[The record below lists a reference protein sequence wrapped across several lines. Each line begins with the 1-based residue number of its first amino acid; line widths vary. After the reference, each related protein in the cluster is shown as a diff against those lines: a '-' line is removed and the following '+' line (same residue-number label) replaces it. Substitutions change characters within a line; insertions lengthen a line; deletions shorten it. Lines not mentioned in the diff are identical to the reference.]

1 MSPSDAPTQAGLF
14 ETPRDERTSR
24 TRASMLW
31 AAYADALG
39 FISELVDEKGLR
51 RRTRGKPL
59 EDLIDWRRRVGGRS
73 GVDMDLPAGCW
84 SDDTQLR
91 MAVGRAIG
99 PHGFDVEAFARIEL
113 PVWPSYA
120 LGGGRA
126 SKAAAAALGKSDA
139 LWYANQFDGWE
150 RAGGNGA
157 AMRVQPHVWASPK
170 LDGDFLSAVIKDS
183 VCTHGHPR
191 AIVGACFH
199 ALTLAH
205 CLQEGAVPDGDECL
219 RLAESIRGAIR
230 LIDQHRSLGP
240 TWRGLWEKA
249 SGRSLDEA
257 WEETVDELQHAL
269 SAATTSGGSPDEAY
283 DHICSSLGLDI
294 EEQRGSGILTPVAA
308 VLLAGVQTSTREAV
322 LTACNRLGTDTDT
335 IATMVGALMGAATPS
350 DVPPSLPLDSEYLV
364 READRLSALAAG
376 GPTDPARYPD
386 LLVWAAPRTQA
397 DALVVTDH
405 GLVVEGL
412 GPVEPLGD
420 SAFSARRDFAWM
432 WVRTTFGQTLL
443 IKHRPDLPKQQPG
456 NQAMELPLEQPSRPT
471 TFSRTRRAQQGSRP
485 VPRRGGVNLDGAVD
499 HVRGHPGDDAA
510 LAYTLRRVAREGSLA
525 ELVALVVALRD
536 DLRH

>member
-1 MSPSDAPTQAGLF
+1 MSPSSDPRQAALFDA
-14 ETPRDERTSR
+14 PRDERTSR

-39 FISELVDEKGLR
+39 FISELVDEKGLH

-59 EDLIDWRRRVGGRS
+59 EDLVGWRRRVGGRS
-73 GVDMDLPAGCW
+73 GVDIDLPAGCW

-91 MAVGRAIG
+91 MAVGRTIG
-99 PHGFDVEAFARIEL
+99 PHGFDVEAFAQIEL

-126 SKAAAAALGKSDA
+126 SKAAAAALGKPDA

-157 AMRVQPHVWASPK
+157 AMRIQPHVWASPK

-199 ALTLAH
+199 ALALAH
-205 CLQEGAVPDGDECL
+205 CLREGAVPDGDECVQMAEGL
-219 RLAESIRGAIR
+219 RAAIV
-230 LIDQHRSLGP
+230 LIDEHRSLGP

-269 SAATTSGGSPDEAY
+269 NAAAKCGAAPDEAY

-294 EEQRGSGILTPVAA
+294 AEQRGSGILTPVAA
-308 VLLAGVQTSTREAV
+308 VLLAGVGPSTRRAV
-322 LTACNRLGTDTDT
+322 VVACNRLGTDTDT
-335 IATMVGALMGAATPS
+335 IASMVGALMGAANPS
-350 DVPPSLPLDSEYLV
+350 EMPPSLPLDSDYLV
-364 READRLSALAAG
+364 SEADRLSAVANG
-376 GPTDPARYPD
+376 SKTEPRQYPD
-386 LLVWAAPRTQA
+386 LLVWSAPTTQA
-397 DALVVTDH
+397 DALVMTDH
-405 GLVVEGL
+405 GLVVDGL
-412 GPVEPLGD
+412 GPVDQVGD
-420 SAFSARRDFAWM
+420 STFNARRDFGWM
-432 WVRTTFGQTLL
+432 WVRTRFGQTLL
-443 IKHRPDLPKQQPG
+443 IKHRPTLPAQQPG
-456 NQAMELPLEQPSRPT
+456 NRAMERPSERNDRPT
-471 TFSRTRRAQQGSRP
+471 SPSRTRRSQRGSYP
-485 VPRRGGVNLDGAVD
+485 NARGTGVNLDGAIG
-499 HVRGHPGDDAA
+499 HVRRHPGNDAE
-510 LAYTLRRVAREGSLA
+510 LAYTLRRIAREGSIA

-536 DLRH
+536 DLRR